1 LANTYSIGDQLDVQI
16 EKILP
21 RGFGLAF
28 AEGLTLFVSLAAAGD
43 RVRVRLSEVKGKAAF
58 AEIVEVL
65 EPSADR
71 VLPPCEYFGTCGGC
85 DFQQMT
91 YPAQLAAKVGI
102 IRDCLHRIA
111 KIDYEGEIQIIPSP
125 DEFGY
130 RLRAQW
136 HADTNK
142 KQIGYYQRNSR
153 ELVDI
158 QKCIVLAPELNE
170 ELDAMRRELPWGTFF
185 ADKFQIDAAIGSN
198 GDVSIHSEELAEPA
212 EEIEITAFGE
222 KYRLSAR
229 SFFQGNRSMVDK
241 LVEVAILEANGETGL
256 DLYCGVGL
264 FTLPLARRFASV
276 IGVEEIEGSIEYAN
290 KNAENAGLSNVEFY
304 SASVRDYLA
313 SEEAATADFVLL
325 DPPRAG
331 TEKDTIMNLIRLAP
345 KHISY
350 VACEPSVL
358 ARDLKRFVEN
368 GYEIVQITALDM
380 FPQTHHVET
389 VVHLRLSNKPS

>member
-1 LANTYSIGDQLDVQI
+1 LSADYKIGSVLDVQI
-16 EKILP
+16 EKIVP

-28 AEGLTLFVSLAAAGD
+28 AEGLTVFVSLAAVGD
-43 RVRVRLSEVKGKAAF
+43 RLRVRLDEVKGKTAF

-65 EPSADR
+65 EPSVDR
-71 VLPPCEYFGTCGGC
+71 VAPPCEYFGTCGGC
-85 DFQQMT
+85 DFQQIT
-91 YPAQLAAKVGI
+91 YAAQLAAKVGI

-111 KIDYEGEIQIIPSP
+111 KIEYEGDIRVIPSS

-136 HADTNK
+136 HADTAQK
-142 KQIGYYQRNSR
+142 KIGYYRRNSR
-153 ELVDI
+153 DLVDI
-158 QKCIVLAPELNE
+158 QKCLVLAPELNE
-170 ELDAMRRELPWGTFF
+170 ELDAMRRELPWHTFF
-185 ADKFQIDAAIGSN
+185 ADKVQIDAAVGSN
-198 GDVSIHSEELAEPA
+198 GNVSIHSDELAEPA
-212 EEIEITAFGE
+212 EEIEIAAFGE
-222 KYRLSAR
+222 KFRFTAK

-241 LVEVAILEANGETGL
+241 LVEVATGDAKGETAL

-276 IGVEEIEGSIEYAN
+276 IGVEESEESIEFAN
-290 KNAENAGLSNVEFY
+290 KNAENAGLSNVDFY

-313 SEEAATADFVLL
+313 SDEAATVDFVLL

-331 TEKDTIMNLIRLAP
+331 TEKDTIMNLIGLKP
-345 KHISY
+345 KHVSY

-368 GYEIVQITALDM
+368 GYMVESITALDM

-389 VVHLRLSNKPS
+389 VVHLKQT